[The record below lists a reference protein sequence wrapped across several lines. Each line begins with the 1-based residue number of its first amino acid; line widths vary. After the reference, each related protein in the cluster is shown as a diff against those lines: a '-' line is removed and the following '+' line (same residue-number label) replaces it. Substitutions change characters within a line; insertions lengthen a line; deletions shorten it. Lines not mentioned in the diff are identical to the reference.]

1 MKPRHLLLG
10 VALAA
15 SAALAIFG
23 EGAAAPELAEAVE
36 RAPARRPSSSLPL
49 PSSPPARPQAPDVRI
64 LALAPRDALV
74 GDGADGPDDAGA
86 FARRDW
92 TPPPPPPA
100 QAPPAPPPTAPPL
113 PFTVIG
119 KSVEG
124 GTWEVYLAQGD
135 RLHVV
140 RDGAVIDGT
149 YRVDAI
155 APPVLTLTYL
165 PLNQAQ
171 QLTIGAFD

>member
-10 VALAA
+10 VALAG
-15 SAALAIFG
+15 SAALAMFG
-23 EGAAAPELAEAVE
+23 EGTAEPEVAEAVE
-36 RAPARRPSSSLPL
+36 RAPVRRPSCSLPL
-49 PSSPPARPQAPDVRI
+49 PSPPARPHAPDVRI
-64 LALAPRDALV
+64 LALVPRDALA

-86 FARRDW
+86 FAPRDW
-92 TPPPPPPA
+92 TPPPPRPA

-124 GTWEVYLAQGD
+124 GAWEVYLAQGD

-165 PLNQAQ
+165 PLDQVQ